1 LLEPKHPTHY
11 AFTRSLGGKTL
22 IVVGNFSSVPL
33 ELPLELPLAVAGELV
48 SGNLVIGNY
57 GEMPDVAGVPR

>member
-33 ELPLELPLAVAGELV
+33 ELPLAVAGELV